1 MRKWWLPFTPFLLA
15 ACAALTGCRGN
26 GTVAAG
32 TKKQADRPAVA
43 VKVKPAFRATMDEL
57 ENVTGSL
64 SALHDVVVGVK
75 SPGTLVA
82 VYFREGDHVKA
93 GQVVAQQ
100 DVSDISA
107 NISQAEANLKAAITK
122 KAQAAAALQ
131 SARTSLQ
138 LTIQQTKIGLSNS
151 QTAVDASKQSL
162 QIMVKG
168 ARQQERQEAAEN
180 VKAAKANYRK
190 AASDLARYEQLY
202 KQQAISQQQLDAA
215 QATAESAKAQY
226 NSAVQAYSLIQAG
239 NRPEQIRQAEIA
251 LQQSQENLKL
261 AEANQSQ
268 VEVQRD
274 NVTTAEAAV
283 QAAIAGVD
291 QARASLAVAEQA
303 YKDAF
308 VRSPI
313 NGVVAKRMV
322 ERGQQ
327 MGAGNPV
334 MEIVALDSV
343 YFEGLLSETEFS
355 KVKRGQSVQV
365 TVDALPGKTFFGT
378 VARIYPVASSA
389 SRDFTLRIDIPN
401 TTGELRPG
409 MYARGRILVKRHPS
423 AIVVSKD
430 ALTNIAGDTADL
442 FVVRNGIAHLKQ
454 VKIGIV
460 DPVNAEIRSGISVGE
475 QVVVAGQTDLH
486 NGDPIQIDR

>member
-1 MRKWWLPFTPFLLA
+1 MRKRWLPFAPFLLI
-15 ACAALTGCRGN
+15 ACAALTSCRGS
-26 GTVAAG
+26 GTANAAA
-32 TKKQADRPAVA
+32 KKQDDRPAVA
-43 VKVKPAFRATMDEL
+43 VKIKPAFRATMDEL

-75 SPGTLVA
+75 SAGPLVA
-82 VYFREGDHVKA
+82 VYFREGDHVHA

-100 DVSDISA
+100 DVSDILA
-107 NISQAEANLKAAITK
+107 NISQAQANLKAAITK

-151 QTAVDASKQSL
+151 QKAVDASKQAL
-162 QIMVKG
+162 QIMIQG
-168 ARQQERQEAAEN
+168 ARQQQRQEAAEN
-180 VKAAKANYRK
+180 VKAAKANYLK
-190 AASDLARYEQLY
+190 AASDLARYEALY

-215 QATAESAKAQY
+215 QATADSAKAQY
-226 NSAVQAYSLIQAG
+226 NSAEQAYSLIQAG
-239 NRPEQIRQAEIA
+239 NRPEEIRQAEIA
-251 LQQSQENLKL
+251 YQQSQENLKL

-268 VEVQRD
+268 VQVQRD
-274 NVTTAEAAV
+274 NVTTSEAAV

-291 QARASLAVAEQA
+291 QARASLSVAEQA

-313 NGVVAKRMV
+313 NGVVAKKMV

-334 MEIVALDSV
+334 MEIVALNSV
-343 YFEGLLSETEFS
+343 YFEGLLSETEFA
-355 KVKRGQSVQV
+355 KVKRGQPVQV
-365 TVDALPGKTFFGT
+365 IVDALPGKTFYGT
-378 VARIYPVASSA
+378 VTRIYPVASSA

-409 MYARGRILVKRHPS
+409 MYARGRILVERDPN

-430 ALTNIAGDTADL
+430 ALTNIAGDTADV
-442 FVVRNGIAHLKQ
+442 FVVRNGIAHLQ
-454 VKIGIV
+454 PVKLGIV
-460 DPVNAEIRSGISVGE
+460 DPVNAEIRSGISDGE
-475 QVVVAGQTDLH
+475 HVVVAGQTDLH
-486 NGDPIQIDR
+486 DGDPVQIDH